1 MIVGA
6 LLTTLSSC
14 EKGFLETNPTD
25 QVSTDVLFSTTKN
38 AWTAVNG
45 IHRLMYNQIF
55 GSQPQGGQ
63 SGIMSFLPLIA
74 IVVVFYFFMIRPQ
87 MKKAKEQKKYI
98 EALKK
103 GDKILTIGGIY
114 GKIVEVREDAT
125 IIMEVEDG
133 TKLKISKNAVSN
145 DATATLNQN

>member
-1 MIVGA
+1 MNQ
-6 LLTTLSSC
+6 LL
-14 EKGFLETNPTD
+14 
-25 QVSTDVLFSTTKN
+25 
-38 AWTAVNG
+38 
-45 IHRLMYNQIF
+45 ILM
-55 GSQPQGGQ
+55 SAPAQGGQ

-114 GKIVEVREDAT
+114 GKIIEVREDAT

-133 TKLKISKNAVSN
+133 TKMKISKNAVSN

>member
-1 MIVGA
+1 MINQLA
-6 LLTTLSSC
+6 
-14 EKGFLETNPTD
+14 
-25 QVSTDVLFSTTKN
+25 
-38 AWTAVNG
+38 
-45 IHRLMYNQIF
+45 ILMA
-55 GSQPQGGQ
+55 GGQ
-63 SGIMSFLPLIA
+63 QQGGIMSFLPLVA

-114 GKIVEVREDAT
+114 GKIVEVKDDAT

-133 TKLKISKNAVSN
+133 SKMRISKNAVSQ
-145 DATATLNQN
+145 DSSATLSQN

>member
-1 MIVGA
+1 M
-6 LLTTLSSC
+6 
-14 EKGFLETNPTD
+14 N
-25 QVSTDVLFSTTKN
+25 QLF
-38 AWTAVNG
+38 
-45 IHRLMYNQIF
+45 ILMAN
-55 GSQPQGGQ
+55 PQGGQ
-63 SGIMSFLPLIA
+63 GGIMSFLPLIA

-114 GKIVEVREDAT
+114 GKVVEVRDDAT

-133 TKLKISKNAVSN
+133 SKMKISKNAVSN
-145 DATATLNQN
+145 DGATTLKQN

>member
-1 MIVGA
+1 MKRSKFLTWLGLGSISSWLSVAIAACTNNSATTEATAPGAGGAIGQIVP
-6 LLTTLSSC
+6 L
-14 EKGFLETNPTD
+14 
-25 QVSTDVLFSTTKN
+25 VL
-38 AWTAVNG
+38 
-45 IHRLMYNQIF
+45 
-55 GSQPQGGQ
+55 
-63 SGIMSFLPLIA
+63 

-87 MKKAKEQKKYI
+87 MKKAKDQKKYI

-133 TKLKISKNAVSN
+133 TKMKISKNAVSN

>member
-1 MIVGA
+1 M
-6 LLTTLSSC
+6 
-14 EKGFLETNPTD
+14 ND
-25 QVSTDVLFSTTKN
+25 LF
-38 AWTAVNG
+38 
-45 IHRLMYNQIF
+45 ILMAP
-55 GSQPQGGQ
+55 QPGQ

-87 MKKAKEQKKYI
+87 MKKAKDQKKYI

-125 IIMEVEDG
+125 MIIEVEDG
-133 TKLKISKNAVSN
+133 SKMKISKNAVSN
-145 DATATLNQN
+145 DATTTLNQNT